1 MANTILREPVSRM
14 LWEQR
19 YRLADD
25 GHAVEPSIEASWERV
40 ALALAAA
47 ETHDHDGWRCRFLD
61 ALAGFRFLPAGRILA
76 NAGSARNQTLLNCFA
91 SGTLHD
97 SVGGIFGALTEAMV
111 TLQAGGGIGCDFSPL
126 RPHGMQVAGGT
137 AVASGPLPFMGI
149 WDHACTVMGSTRER
163 AGAMMAVLRCDHPD
177 IERFVDARR
186 PGNGLG
192 HFGMS
197 VAVTDAFLDAVE
209 HGAPWPLVFPAGPGM
224 PPPGTAV
231 CERDLPGA
239 AGTTTCVVHRVVD
252 ARALWHRMTA
262 AAFETGD
269 PGVLFI
275 DRIERQ
281 DNLYYCERIAT
292 ANPCGEAPLPPHG
305 ACNLGSLN
313 LAAFVREPFDARA
326 RLDLA
331 ALDATAAV
339 AARMLDNVYDITPFP
354 LQAQKHV
361 ALASRRLGLGI
372 TGLGDAL
379 AMLGLEYGSAQAC
392 ALADEAMRHV
402 CCAAYRSSVA
412 LASERGRFPAF
423 DTERY
428 LKAPFVEHLLDDLK
442 RDIRRHGMR
451 NSHLTAIA
459 PAGSIS
465 LLANNV
471 SCGIEP
477 IRMAHGERALPGREA
492 VAVHDYAWHV
502 FRERCGAEAVAPP
515 ALARAGEAGVAAQ
528 LDMMA
533 AVQPWVDQ
541 AVSKTVR
548 IPAAL
553 SLDDCRD
560 LFGDAWRQ
568 GLKGCTMY
576 RAATASQAAG
586 GPACRR

>member
-1 MANTILREPVSRM
+1 MTDTILREPISRI
-14 LWEQR
+14 LWERR

-25 GHAVEPSIEASWERV
+25 GHAVEPDIEATWERV

-47 ETHDHDGWRCRFLD
+47 ETHDRDGWRRRFLD
-61 ALAGFRFLPAGRILA
+61 ALAGLRFLPAGRILA
-76 NAGSARNQTLLNCFA
+76 NAGSARGQTLLNCFA
-91 SGTLHD
+91 GGTLHD
-97 SVGGIFGALTEAMV
+97 SVGGIFDALAEAMV

-126 RPHGMQVAGGT
+126 RPHGAPAAGGT
-137 AVASGPLPFMGI
+137 AVASGPLSFMGI
-149 WDHACTVMGSTRER
+149 WDHACAVMGSAR
-163 AGAMMAVLRCDHPD
+163 ARPGAMMAVLRCDHPD

-186 PGNGLG
+186 PGNGLS
-192 HFGMS
+192 HFGLS
-197 VAVTDAFLDAVE
+197 VLVTDAFVDAVE
-209 HGAPWPLVFPAGPGM
+209 RGAPWPLVFPAGPVT

-231 CERDLPGA
+231 CERDLPGSA
-239 AGTTTCVVHRVVD
+239 ETTTCVVHRTVD
-252 ARALWHRMTA
+252 ARALWHRIAA

-281 DNLYYCERIAT
+281 DNLVYCERIAT

-313 LAAFVREPFDARA
+313 LAAFVHDPFGAHA

-339 AARMLDNVYDITPFP
+339 AARMLDDVYEITPFP
-354 LQAQKHV
+354 LRAQKHV

-379 AMLGLEYGSAQAC
+379 AMLGLAYGSPQAC
-392 ALADEAMRHV
+392 TLAAEAMRHV
-402 CCAAYRSSVA
+402 CCAAYRSSVQ

-423 DTERY
+423 ATEAY
-428 LKAPFVEHLLDDLK
+428 LRAPFVERLPDELRK
-442 RDIRRHGMR
+442 DIQRHGMR

-465 LLANNV
+465 LLANNL

-477 IRMAHGERALPGREA
+477 IRMAHGERALPGGPA
-492 VAVHDYAWHV
+492 VPVQDYAWTV
-502 FRERCGAEAVAPP
+502 FRARCGDQAPVPP
-515 ALARAGEAGVAAQ
+515 ALAHAGETGVAAQ

-533 AVQPWVDQ
+533 ALQPWVDQ
-541 AVSKTVR
+541 AIAKTVR
-548 IPAAL
+548 IPAGL

-576 RAATASQAAG
+576 RAANGPQAAG